1 MNTNIYHHNDIT
13 TKSWILIFAMTILQ
27 LRTFKTQIITN
38 TRALVY
44 LELYGSVA
52 ERINHTDFNMLN
64 YREKGFNPARNRF
77 FIT

>member
-1 MNTNIYHHNDIT
+1 MNTNIYHHNNIT

-38 TRALVY
+38 TRALAY

-52 ERINHTDFNMLN
+52 ERINHTDFNMTN
-64 YREKGFNPARNRF
+64 YREKGFNPSRNRF